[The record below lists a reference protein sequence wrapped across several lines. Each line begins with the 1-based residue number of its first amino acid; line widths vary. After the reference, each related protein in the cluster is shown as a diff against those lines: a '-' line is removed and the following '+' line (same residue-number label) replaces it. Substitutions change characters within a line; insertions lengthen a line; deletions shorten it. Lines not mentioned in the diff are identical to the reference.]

1 MSYGSCKQ
9 GRSKKRVLEDA
20 PVGFSISI
28 PSCSP
33 SKIPECGAFA
43 QLWLWFGYFLCSVGC
58 VGGSASP
65 RCGELGQM
73 GTQGVLGAVAVEEA
87 VLSTLH
93 KASKLFE

>member
-1 MSYGSCKQ
+1 MAHV
-9 GRSKKRVLEDA
+9 SKAGAKSVSLRMPQWAFLSPYLLAV
-20 PVGFSISI
+20 PVKYQNVVRLLSSGFGLGI
-28 PSCSP
+28 
-33 SKIPECGAFA
+33 
-43 QLWLWFGYFLCSVGC
+43 FLCSVGC